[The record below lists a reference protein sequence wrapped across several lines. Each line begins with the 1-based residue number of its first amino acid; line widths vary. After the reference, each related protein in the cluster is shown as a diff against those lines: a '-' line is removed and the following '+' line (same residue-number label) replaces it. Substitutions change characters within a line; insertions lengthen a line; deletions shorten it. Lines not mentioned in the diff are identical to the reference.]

1 MRLGGRVQAGGQ
13 RVTTEADILRAVR
26 LALGAEPDL
35 VLWRLAQC
43 SVSVDG
49 RQVRG
54 GLVPGAAD
62 LVGILAPAGRWFAL
76 EIKCRGR
83 LSASQRQWLALVR
96 SMGGFACCIRER
108 VPATATR
115 AARKA
120 LARARAGE
128 SE

>member
-1 MRLGGRVQAGGQ
+1 M
-13 RVTTEADILRAVR
+13 TTEADILAAVR

-43 SVSVDG
+43 SVSVG
-49 RQVRG
+49 NRQVRG

-62 LVGILAPAGRWFAL
+62 LIGILAPWGRWFAL

-83 LSASQRQWLALVR
+83 LSANQRQWLALVR
-96 SMGGFACCIRER
+96 SMGGFSCCIREQ
-108 VPATATR
+108 VPA
-115 AARKA
+115 AAAAAAQRA
-120 LARARAGE
+120 LARAREGE